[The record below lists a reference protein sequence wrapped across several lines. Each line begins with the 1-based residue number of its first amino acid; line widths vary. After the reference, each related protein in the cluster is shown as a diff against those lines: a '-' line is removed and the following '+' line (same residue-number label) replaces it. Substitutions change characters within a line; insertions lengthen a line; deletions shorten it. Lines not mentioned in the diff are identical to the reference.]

1 MTAKEQLDTIKRIKA
16 IAETGLVFA
25 EGAYDK
31 ERYEELR
38 AISLKLMAE
47 IAEVPFEKLDSFYLP
62 TLDYPTPKVDVR
74 GFVINEKDQI
84 LLAKESV
91 DSKWT
96 IPGGWADIGNTPTE
110 VAIRE
115 IKEETGL
122 DAKIVRLLAIYDKQR
137 HQHPA
142 EPYYIYKLMFHC
154 KVVGGELE
162 PGFDMLG
169 ADWFSLDA
177 LPPLSEERILLTQL
191 KQLYKMV
198 KNNDLHVYT
207 D

>member
-1 MTAKEQLDTIKRIKA
+1 
-16 IAETGLVFA
+16 
-25 EGAYDK
+25 
-31 ERYEELR
+31 
-38 AISLKLMAE
+38 
-47 IAEVPFEKLDSFYLP
+47 
-62 TLDYPTPKVDVR
+62 
-74 GFVINEKDQI
+74 
-84 LLAKESV
+84 
-91 DSKWT
+91 
-96 IPGGWADIGNTPTE
+96 
-110 VAIRE
+110 
-115 IKEETGL
+115 
-122 DAKIVRLLAIYDKQR
+122 
-137 HQHPA
+137 
-142 EPYYIYKLMFHC
+142 MFHC

>member
-74 GFVINEKDQI
+74 GFVLNEKDQI

-154 KVVGGELE
+154 NVVGGELE